1 MNLNDDIDSYQH
13 RVSEN
18 IRFSETDMLGHVNN
32 TVFGIYFE
40 IGRSSYFYD
49 QGFYKQ
55 DQVVLVIVKTEIHF
69 SGMIYWPGKVEI
81 GTRVTGFG
89 NSSFTIDQILRQ
101 EDRIVGRAISTMV
114 AIDPATNKSTPIPD
128 NVRALL
134 IL

>member
-1 MNLNDDIDSYQH
+1 MNSNADMNVYAH

-40 IGRSSYFYD
+40 IGRSSYFND

-55 DQVVLVIVKTEIHF
+55 DQVSLVIVKSEIHF

-81 GTRVTGFG
+81 GTRVTGLG
-89 NSSFTIDQILRQ
+89 NSSFVTDQILQQ

-128 NVRALL
+128 NVRAML